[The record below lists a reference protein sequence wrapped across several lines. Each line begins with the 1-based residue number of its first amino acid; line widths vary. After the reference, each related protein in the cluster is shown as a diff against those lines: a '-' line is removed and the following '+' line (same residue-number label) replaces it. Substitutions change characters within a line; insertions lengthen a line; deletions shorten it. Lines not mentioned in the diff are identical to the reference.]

1 MLILSFFYFLLSF
14 FSNISIL
21 AQPKKVYMS
30 SGTILAI
37 IIIYFG
43 ILILISNLVSK
54 KDSSNDA
61 FFKANKNSKW
71 YLVAFGMIGTAL
83 SGVTFI
89 SVPGE
94 VGNPDLQ
101 FKYFQFV
108 LGNAIGFIIIATVL
122 LPLYYRMN
130 LTSIYSYIEQ
140 RLGVVSYKTAATIFL
155 ISRTI
160 GSAFRLYLVVIV
172 LQRFVF
178 DAYNIPFAVTVLIS
192 LALIFAYTYRGG
204 LKTII
209 ITDTLQTFFL
219 VTSVFLTIIFI
230 CNSLDYSFTEAFEAV
245 KNSNY
250 SKVFFYEDYLK
261 GSFVLKQIL
270 GGIFVTIA
278 MVGLDQDLMQK
289 NLSCK
294 NIGEAQKNMF
304 TFTGIFVVIN
314 IFFLSVGALL
324 YLYAE
329 KNGISVP
336 MVDGVKRTDLLFPEI
351 AFNHLNIVPAVVF
364 LLGLTAATFATTDSA
379 LTALT
384 TSFCVDF
391 LGMDKEGKN
400 SNSEIPNSNE
410 EIETRNKKLV
420 RTRHLVHVGFSL
432 LMFLVIIVF
441 NSLNDKSVVTM
452 IFKVASYTY
461 GPLLGLYAF
470 GLFMKSKTV
479 HDKLVPFI
487 CVISP
492 LVCFLIAKN
501 SATLFEDYVIDN
513 ELIIVNGLITFI
525 GLLVI
530 SKPAT
535 SQTKF

>member
-1 MLILSFFYFLLSF
+1 MTPF
-14 FSNISIL
+14 SIL
-21 AQPKKVYMS
+21 
-30 SGTILAI
+30 TLI
-37 IIIYFG
+37 IVYFG
-43 ILILISNLVSK
+43 ILFLISHLVSK
-54 KDSSNDA
+54 KDSGNDA

-94 VGNPDLQ
+94 VGNPENQ

-108 LGNAIGFIIIATVL
+108 IGNAIGFIIIAKVL

-130 LTSIYSYIEQ
+130 LTSIYGYIEQ
-140 RLGVVSYKTAATIFL
+140 RLGTYSYKTAATIFL

-172 LQRFVF
+172 LQRYVF
-178 DAYNIPFAVTVLIS
+178 DFYHIPFALTVLIS
-192 LALIFAYTYRGG
+192 LVLIFAYTYRGG

-219 VTSVFLTIIFI
+219 VSSVFLTIFFI
-230 CNSLDYSFTEAFEAV
+230 CSSLDYSFLEAFEAV
-245 KNSNY
+245 KTSHY
-250 SKVFFYEDYLK
+250 SKVFFFEDVMK
-261 GSFVLKQIL
+261 GNYFWKQIF

-289 NLSCK
+289 NLSCA

-304 TFTGIFVVIN
+304 TFTGIFVIIN

-324 YLYAE
+324 YIYAN
-329 KNGISVP
+329 KNGIEIPTDLVSGKP
-336 MVDGVKRTDLLFPEI
+336 RTDLLFPEI
-351 AFNHLNIVPAVVF
+351 AFHHLSLFPAIVF

-391 LGMDKEGKN
+391 LAMDKAEN
-400 SNSEIPNSNE
+400 LDNPNNVM
-410 EIETRNKKLV
+410 N
-420 RTRHLVHVGFSL
+420 RHYVHIGFSFL
-432 LMFLVIIVF
+432 LFLVIIIF
-441 NSLNDKSVVTM
+441 NAINDASVVSM
-452 IFKVASYTY
+452 IFKIASYTY
-461 GPLLGLYAF
+461 GPLLGLYTF

-479 HDKLVPFI
+479 HDRLVPII
-487 CVISP
+487 CLISP
-492 LVCFLIAKN
+492 AICFLISSN
-501 SATLFEDYVIDN
+501 SALLLGGYVIDN
-513 ELIIVNGLITFI
+513 ELIIINGMITFF
-525 GLLVI
+525 GLLLI

-535 SQTKF
+535 EQTQF

>member
-1 MLILSFFYFLLSF
+1 MSPIAILTLI
-14 FSNISIL
+14 
-21 AQPKKVYMS
+21 VV
-30 SGTILAI
+30 
-37 IIIYFG
+37 YFG
-43 ILILISNLVSK
+43 LLIFISNVVSK
-54 KDSSNDA
+54 KSSDNDT

-71 YLVAFGMIGTAL
+71 YLVAFGMIGTAI
-83 SGVTFI
+83 SGITFI

-108 LGNAIGFIIIATVL
+108 LGCAIGFLIVARVL

-130 LTSIYSYIEQ
+130 LTSIYGYIEQ
-140 RLGVVSYKTAATIFL
+140 RLGYVSYKTAASIFL
-155 ISRTI
+155 IGRTI
-160 GSAFRLYLVVIV
+160 GSAFRLYLVVFV
-172 LQRFVF
+172 LQKYVF
-178 DAYNIPFAVTVLIS
+178 DDLHVPFAVTVLIS
-192 LALIFAYTYRGG
+192 LGLIFAYTYRGG

-219 VTSVFLTIIFI
+219 ISSVFLTIFFI
-230 CNSLDYSFTEAFEAV
+230 CKSLNYNVVEAFEAV

-250 SKVFFYEDYLK
+250 SKIFFFEDYMK
-261 GSFVLKQIL
+261 GTFFWKQLL

-278 MVGLDQDLMQK
+278 TVGLDQDLMQK

-304 TFTGIFVVIN
+304 TFTGIFVIIN

-324 YLYAE
+324 YIYAA
-329 KNGISVP
+329 KNGIEVP
-336 MVDGVKRTDLLFPEI
+336 KVGDVARTDLLFPEI
-351 AFNHLNIVPAVVF
+351 AIHHLSIIPSIVF

-391 LGMDKEGKN
+391 LGMDKTENANK
-400 SNSEIPNSNE
+400 PNV
-410 EIETRNKKLV
+410 V
-420 RTRHLVHVGFSL
+420 RTRHYVHVAFSM
-432 LMFLVIIVF
+432 LMFLVILFFDAI
-441 NSLNDKSVVTM
+441 NDDSVVKM
-452 IFKVASYTY
+452 VFKIASYTY

-470 GLFMKSKTV
+470 GLFVKTKTV

-487 CVISP
+487 CLISP
-492 LVCFLIAKN
+492 AICYIITAN
-501 SATLFEDYVIDN
+501 SAKWFGDYVIDN
-513 ELIIVNGLITFI
+513 ELIIINGLITFI
-525 GLLVI
+525 GLYCI

-535 SQTKF
+535 SQTRF

>member
-1 MLILSFFYFLLSF
+1 MTPS
-14 FSNISIL
+14 
-21 AQPKKVYMS
+21 
-30 SGTILAI
+30 TILLL

-43 ILILISNLVSK
+43 TLFYISHRVSK
-54 KDSSNDA
+54 KDSGNQA
-61 FFKANKNSKW
+61 FFTANKNSKW

-94 VGNPDLQ
+94 VGAASGEQ

-108 LGNAIGFIIIATVL
+108 LGNALGFIVITKLL

-130 LTSIYSYIEQ
+130 LTSIYSYIEH
-140 RLGVVSYKTAATIFL
+140 RMGIFSYKTAASIFL

-160 GSAFRLYLVVIV
+160 SSAFRLYLVVIV

-178 DAYNIPFAVTVLIS
+178 DFYHVPFAFTVLIS
-192 LALIFAYTYRGG
+192 LLLIFSYTYRGG

-219 VTSVFLTIIFI
+219 VTSVFLTIYFI
-230 CNSLDYSFTEAFEAV
+230 CDRMDLSAISAFEEV

-250 SKVFFYEDYLK
+250 SKIFFFDDFM
-261 GSFVLKQIL
+261 GSKFHFIKQII
-270 GGIFVTIA
+270 GGMFVTIA
-278 MVGLDQDLMQK
+278 MTGLDQDLMQK

-324 YLYAE
+324 YIYAN
-329 KNGISVP
+329 KNGISIPTDLVTGKP
-336 MVDGVKRTDLLFPEI
+336 RTDLLFPEI
-351 AFNHLNIVPAVVF
+351 ALNHLALIPAIVF
-364 LLGLTAATFATTDSA
+364 LLGIIAATFATTDSA

-391 LGMDKEGKN
+391 LGMDKAENSHKKN
-400 SNSEIPNSNE
+400 TVKI
-410 EIETRNKKLV
+410 
-420 RTRHLVHVGFSL
+420 RHLVHISFSV
-432 LMFLVIIVF
+432 LVFFIILVF
-441 NSLNDKSVVTM
+441 NAINDSSVVGM

-470 GLFMKSKTV
+470 GLFQKSRNV
-479 HDKLVPFI
+479 HDKLVPII
-487 CVISP
+487 CLLSP
-492 LVCFLIAKN
+492 FFTYLINEN
-501 SATLFEDYVIDN
+501 SKLLFAGYVFDN
-513 ELIIVNGLITFI
+513 ELIVLNGLITYL
-525 GLLVI
+525 GLYITSSKTSDKI
-530 SKPAT
+530 S
-535 SQTKF
+535 F

>member
-1 MLILSFFYFLLSF
+1 MTPFAILTL
-14 FSNISIL
+14 
-21 AQPKKVYMS
+21 
-30 SGTILAI
+30 

-43 ILILISNLVSK
+43 LLFLISHFVSK
-54 KDSSNDA
+54 KDQGNDA

-94 VGNPDLQ
+94 VGNPETQ

-108 LGNAIGFIIIATVL
+108 LGNAIGFIIIAKVL

-130 LTSIYSYIEQ
+130 LTSIYGYIEQ
-140 RLGVVSYKTAATIFL
+140 RLGVISYKTAATIFL

-160 GSAFRLYLVVIV
+160 GSSFRLYLVVIV
-172 LQRFVF
+172 LQRYVF
-178 DAYNIPFAVTVLIS
+178 DYYQIPFAITVLVS
-192 LALIFAYTYRGG
+192 LLLIFAYTYRGG

-219 VTSVFLTIIFI
+219 VSSVFLTIFFI
-230 CNSLDYSFTEAFEAV
+230 CQSLNLNIFEAFEQV

-250 SKVFFYEDYLK
+250 SKVFFFENYLK
-261 GSFVLKQIL
+261 GTYFWKQIL

-304 TFTGIFVVIN
+304 TFTGIFVIIN

-324 YLYAE
+324 YLYAD
-329 KNGISVP
+329 KNGIAIP
-336 MVDGVKRTDLLFPEI
+336 TDLITGKPRTDLLFPEI
-351 AFNHLNIVPAVVF
+351 AFHHLSIIPSVVF

-391 LGMDKEGKN
+391 LGMDKVENQDK
-400 SNSEIPNSNE
+400 PN
-410 EIETRNKKLV
+410 IV
-420 RTRHLVHVGFSL
+420 RTRHFVHIGFSL
-432 LMFLVIIVF
+432 LMFLVIIIF
-441 NSLNDKSVVTM
+441 NAINDASVVSM
-452 IFKVASYTY
+452 IFKIASYTY

-470 GLFMKSKTV
+470 GLFVKSKTV
-479 HDKLVPFI
+479 HDKFVPLI

-492 LVCFLIAKN
+492 AICFLITKN
-501 SATLFEDYVIDN
+501 STALFGDYVIDN
-513 ELIIVNGLITFI
+513 ELIIINGLITFI
-525 GLLVI
+525 GLFII
-530 SKPAT
+530 SKPT
-535 SQTKF
+535 SENTRY